1 MHPVAE
7 TDNFVGLLG
16 LQLDEVS
23 PDRVTAHLEVRP
35 ELHQPFG
42 ILHGGVHCS
51 IVETLASVA
60 AAVWLGQDGHVV
72 GVANQTDFLRAVRT
86 GVPACRGPAGPAGPD
101 PAVVDGADLGRRR
114 SVGREGAGQVAE
126 RPLDRGLGPTCLTV
140 NSTGSRRRPP
150 SHSVVIVR
158 EWNL

>member
-7 TDNFVGLLG
+7 TDNFLGLLG
-16 LQLDEVS
+16 LQLDDVS

-72 GVANQTDFLRAVRT
+72 GVANQTDFLRARTQQLWTVQIWDEDDRLVAKGQVRLQNVRST
-86 GVPACRGPAGPAGPD
+86 EA
-101 PAVVDGADLGRRR
+101 LGRP
-114 SVGREGAGQVAE
+114 A
-126 RPLDRGLGPTCLTV
+126 
-140 NSTGSRRRPP
+140 
-150 SHSVVIVR
+150 
-158 EWNL
+158 

>member
-16 LQLDEVS
+16 LELDEVS

-60 AAVWLGQDGHVV
+60 AAVWLGEDGHVV

-86 GVPACRGPAGPAGPD
+86 GVLRAEALPVQRGRTQQLWTVQIWDEDDRLVAKG
-101 PAVVDGADLGRRR
+101 
-114 SVGREGAGQVAE
+114 SGQIAE
-126 RPLDRGLGPTCLTV
+126 RPLDRSPGPTCLTAK
-140 NSTGSRRRPP
+140 
-150 SHSVVIVR
+150 SHQPG
-158 EWNL
+158 